1 MKQTIKKV
9 LRDSL
14 LDNEFRTFVF
24 EKTYRATE
32 EEKKKWRLYNTIIE
46 ELRWLGDNQSVD
58 EIKYRITDGEDP
70 KKVFKD
76 TIESPKYF
84 SYKLQ
89 KLAEDILNI

>member
-9 LRDSL
+9 LRESL

-24 EKTYRATE
+24 EKTYRAPT
-32 EEKKKWRLYNTIIE
+32 EEKKRWKIYNTILE
-46 ELRWLGDNQSVD
+46 ELRWLGDNETVD

-70 KKVFKD
+70 NKVIKE
-76 TIESPKYF
+76 TIEYPKYF

-89 KLAEDILNI
+89 KLAEEI